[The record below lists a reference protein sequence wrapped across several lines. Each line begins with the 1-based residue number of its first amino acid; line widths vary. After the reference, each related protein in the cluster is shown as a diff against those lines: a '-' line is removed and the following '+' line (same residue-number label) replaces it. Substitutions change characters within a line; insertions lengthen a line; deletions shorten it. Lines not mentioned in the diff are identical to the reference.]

1 MGFCSEKEGLGKGI
15 IAFSPEILTAPILFP
30 PPPAICIQFCPNCA
44 WSLEVLEYSIKDEK
58 QNKGG
63 WVLCAAVRKL
73 SSVIG

>member
-15 IAFSPEILTAPILFP
+15 TAFSPEILTAPI
-30 PPPAICIQFCPNCA
+30 PPAICIQFCPNCA